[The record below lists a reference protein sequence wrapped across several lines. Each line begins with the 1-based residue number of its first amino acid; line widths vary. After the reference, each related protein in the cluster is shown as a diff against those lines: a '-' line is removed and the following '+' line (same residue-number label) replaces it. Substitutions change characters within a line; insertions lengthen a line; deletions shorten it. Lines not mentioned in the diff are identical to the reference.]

1 MFGYDWAS
9 GFIAPF
15 ADRDGVP
22 FATPSDAVEA
32 ILDIVLS
39 ARNGVV
45 ASPSLMDL
53 GSGDGRIVLA
63 AARRGVR
70 AVGVELDSG
79 LVAAARAAAA
89 AEGLDCCS
97 FEETTVLEVAPA
109 SDTRLVAYLL
119 PAGLSKVAAR
129 LKAAGFCGLFFTI
142 RWAVSQSATT

>member
-1 MFGYDWAS
+1 MFGFDWAR

-32 ILDIVLS
+32 ILGIVLS
-39 ARNGVV
+39 ARDGVV

-53 GSGDGRIVLA
+53 GSGDGRI
-63 AARRGVR
+63 VR

>member
-1 MFGYDWAS
+1 MHS
-9 GFIAPF
+9 
-15 ADRDGVP
+15 
-22 FATPSDAVEA
+22 
-32 ILDIVLS
+32 
-39 ARNGVV
+39 
-45 ASPSLMDL
+45 
-53 GSGDGRIVLA
+53 
-63 AARRGVR
+63 RRES

-142 RWAVSQSATT
+142 RWAVSQSATMSSTCTAVPSGFGFMLSEPCPVTDWEELAAAALPAQTDPA